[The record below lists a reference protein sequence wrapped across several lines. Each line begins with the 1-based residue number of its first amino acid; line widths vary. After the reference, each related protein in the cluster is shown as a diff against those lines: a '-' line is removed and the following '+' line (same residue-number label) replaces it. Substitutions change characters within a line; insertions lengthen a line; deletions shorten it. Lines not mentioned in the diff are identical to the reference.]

1 MHYKCIIFWAFFN
14 KMPLAIHFSRNLHTM
29 SSSCVHIPFSTTHL
43 FSKLIIDYVE
53 GKGTAHDFV
62 QYKLDEAGYQAA
74 IEGRKAH
81 PIKRDLL
88 TEVLTSQYANLQ
100 QEAAVNDNIAL
111 LKKDNTFVVTTAH
124 QPNLFSGPLYFFYK
138 IIHAIQLAASLKAQF
153 PKDNFVPVYY
163 MGSEDADLDEVGA
176 FNIEATRYQWNTK
189 QTGAIGRMIVDDALL
204 KLIKQLEGYWA
215 ILPQGQKALAILK
228 EAYQKGKT
236 INEATLFFVHAFF
249 GSKGLLVLQ
258 PDDAKLKAA
267 FIPVMEKELLTQ
279 FSHEAIQP
287 TITRLSNEYH
297 VQTEGR
303 SLNLFYLKDQTRAR
317 IEKQGD
323 QYIIVDTEIRFTQSE
338 MIAELHQYPE
348 RFSPNV
354 ILRGVYQET
363 ILPGVVFVG
372 GGGELAYWMELKN
385 VFEQVGVHYPLLQL
399 RNSFLL
405 INQKQAAQWSEMQFE
420 QQDLFKPLLDLE
432 IAYVKKHATETL
444 HLTSQI
450 GDLSDLYTAIK
461 KEVVKVDTTL
471 GAHAENL
478 AHQAKSKLVELEK
491 KMVRAE
497 RRKQAVAI
505 QRIQRI
511 KEELFPQDNLQ
522 ERVENFSKWVGQK
535 DLKWIDTIMDNST
548 GLESRFRIITFE

>member
-1 MHYKCIIFWAFFN
+1 
-14 KMPLAIHFSRNLHTM
+14 MPLSKHFSRNLQTM

-43 FSKLIIDYVE
+43 FSKLINDYVE
-53 GKGTAHDFV
+53 GKGTAQEFV
-62 QYKLDEAGYQAA
+62 QYAPNQEGYQAA
-74 IEGRKAH
+74 IDGRKLH
-81 PIKRDLL
+81 PVNRALL
-88 TEVLTSQYANLQ
+88 VEVLTSQYANLQ
-100 QEAAVNDNIAL
+100 PEAAVNDNIAL

-138 IIHAIQLAASLKAQF
+138 IIHAIQLAASLKVQF
-153 PKDNFVPVYY
+153 PQHDFVPVYY

-176 FNIEATRYQWNTK
+176 FNLEATRYQWNTK
-189 QTGAIGRMIVDDALL
+189 QTGAIGRMQVDDALL
-204 KLIKQLEGYWA
+204 KLIQQLEGYWA

-236 INEATLFFVHAFF
+236 INEATLYFVHAFF
-249 GSKGLLVLQ
+249 GSKGLLILQ

-279 FSHEAIQP
+279 FSHQAIQP
-287 TITRLSNEYH
+287 AIVRLANEYH

-323 QYIIVDTEIRFTQSE
+323 LYIVVDTDMQFTESEI
-338 MIAELHQYPE
+338 IAELHQYPE

-385 VFEQVGVHYPLLQL
+385 VFQQVGVHYPLLQL

-405 INQKQAAQWSEMQFE
+405 MNQKQAAQWKEMQFE
-420 QQDLFKPLLDLE
+420 EQDLFKPLLDLE
-432 IAYVKKHATETL
+432 IAYVKKHASEAL
-444 HLTSQI
+444 HLNGQLDTLAS
-450 GDLSDLYTAIK
+450 LYAAIK
-461 KEVVKVDTTL
+461 NEVVKVDPTL

-478 AHQAKSKLVELEK
+478 AHQAKAKLEELEK

-505 QRIQRI
+505 QRIHRI
-511 KEELFPQDNLQ
+511 KKELFPQDNLQ
-522 ERVENFSKWVGQK
+522 ERVENFSKWVGQQ
-535 DLKWIDTIMDNST
+535 DLAWFNTIMENST
-548 GLESRFRIITFE
+548 GLESRFSIITID

>member
-1 MHYKCIIFWAFFN
+1 
-14 KMPLAIHFSRNLHTM
+14 MPQSKHFSRNLHTM
-29 SSSCVHIPFSTTHL
+29 SSNCIHIPFSATQL
-43 FSKLIIDYVE
+43 FSKLINDYVE
-53 GKGTAHDFV
+53 GKGTAQDFV
-62 QYKLDEAGYQAA
+62 QYKLDEAGYKAA

-81 PIKRDLL
+81 PVNRALL
-88 TEVLTSQYANLQ
+88 VEVLTAQYANLQ
-100 QEAAVNDNIAL
+100 QEAAVNANIAL
-111 LKKDNTFVVTTAH
+111 LKNDHTFVVTTAH

-153 PKDNFVPVYY
+153 PQDNFVPVYY

-176 FNIEATRYQWNTK
+176 FNIEANRYQWNTK
-189 QTGAIGRMIVDDALL
+189 QTGAIGRMKVDDALL
-204 KLIKQLEGYWA
+204 KLIQQLEGYWTS
-215 ILPQGQKALAILK
+215 LPAGKKALAILK

-236 INEATLFFVHAFF
+236 INEATLYFVHAFF
-249 GSKGLLVLQ
+249 GSTGLLVLQ
-258 PDDAKLKAA
+258 PDDAKLKTA

-279 FSHEAIQP
+279 FSHQAIQP
-287 TITRLSNEYH
+287 TIARLAKEYH

-317 IEKQGD
+317 IEQQGD
-323 QYIIVDTEIRFTQSE
+323 QYIVVDTDIQFTQSE
-338 MIAELHQYPE
+338 IIAELHQYPE

-385 VFEQVGVHYPLLQL
+385 VFQQVGVHYPLLQL

-405 INQKQAAQWSEMQFE
+405 INQKQAAQWSSMQFDE
-420 QQDLFKPLLDLE
+420 QDFFKPLLELE

-444 HLTSQI
+444 HLTAQKES
-450 GDLSDLYTAIK
+450 LSNLYTVIK
-461 KEVVKVDTTL
+461 NEVIKVDPTL

-478 AHQAKSKLVELEK
+478 AHQAKAKLEELEK

-505 QRIQRI
+505 QRIHRI
-511 KEELFPQDNLQ
+511 KQELFPQDNLQ
-522 ERVENFSKWVGQK
+522 ERVENFSKWVGQY
-535 DLKWIDTIMDNST
+535 DLEWIQIIMDNST
-548 GLESRFRIITFE
+548 GLASRFRMITID